1 MNSKCPSCQ
10 KTGFEISTESLSHSN
25 FKVAFVRCTSCK
37 TVVGTLEPESTTILL
52 HKIAKGLNIR
62 LD

>member
-1 MNSKCPSCQ
+1 MNSKCPNCQ
-10 KTGFEISTESLSHSN
+10 KSGFEISTESPSNSN
-25 FKVAFVRCTSCK
+25 FKVTFVRCTSCK
-37 TVVGTLEPESTTILL
+37 TVVGTLEPESTTSLL